1 MFAGRNK
8 GMLFERRA
16 EQFLRRQGL
25 KLLRRN
31 FNCRFGEI
39 DLIMQDGETLC
50 FVEVKYR
57 RSSAFGGAAWSLPP
71 HKQRRVVAAAALYLQ
86 RRRGAEPPARF
97 DALLIQQ
104 QPDGSERF
112 DWIKNAFDAST
123 F

>member
-16 EQFLRRQGL
+16 ETFLRRQGL

-39 DLIMQDGETLC
+39 DLIMRDGETLC
-50 FVEVKYR
+50 FIEVKYR
-57 RSSAFGGAAWSLPP
+57 RSGAFGGAAWSLPP
-71 HKQRRVVAAAALYLQ
+71 RKQRRVVAAAALYLQ
-86 RRRGAEPPARF
+86 SRRGAEPPTRF

-104 QPDGSERF
+104 QPDGGEHF
-112 DWIKNAFDAST
+112 DWIKNAFDASA

>member
-1 MFAGRNK
+1 MFASRNK

-39 DLIMQDGETLC
+39 DLIMRDGETLC

-57 RSSAFGGAAWSLPP
+57 RSRAFGGAAWSLPP
-71 HKQRRVVAAAALYLQ
+71 YKQRRVVAAAALYLQ
-86 RRRGAEPPARF
+86 NRRGVTPPARF

-104 QPDGSERF
+104 QPDGSETF
-112 DWIKNAFDAST
+112 DWIKNAFDASP

>member
-1 MFAGRNK
+1 MFAARNK

-31 FNCRFGEI
+31 FNCRCGEI

-57 RSSAFGGAAWSLPP
+57 RSKAFGGAAWSLPP
-71 HKQRRVVAAAALYLQ
+71 GKQRRIVAAAALYLQ
-86 RRRGAEPPARF
+86 TLGESEPPVRF
-97 DALLIQQ
+97 DALLIQRQ
-104 QPDGSERF
+104 ADGSEYF
-112 DWIKNAFDAST
+112 DWIKNAFDAGG